1 MRIAASYKIAD
12 ESKVHIMQDMVERI
26 VEMDKRAR
34 ELTDEAKKLRV
45 GSEDRIKSKKEELR
59 RGYRDRAEERV
70 ELIKK
75 AEARNAEV
83 ELKAILERQKE
94 TQRQLDA
101 IYAEKGDEWVARIV
115 ARATGD
121 DK

>member
-1 MRIAASYKIAD
+1 
-12 ESKVHIMQDMVERI
+12 MQDMVERI

-45 GSEDRIKSKKEELR
+45 GSEDRIRTKKEELR
-59 RGYRDRAEERV
+59 QSYRDRVEERV

-75 AEARNAEV
+75 AEAKNAEI
-83 ELKAILERQKE
+83 ELKAILEKQN
-94 TQRQLDA
+94 TIQRRLEEL
-101 IYAEKGDEWVARIV
+101 YALKGDEWVASIV
-115 ARATGD
+115 AGATGD

>member
-1 MRIAASYKIAD
+1 
-12 ESKVHIMQDMVERI
+12 MQDMVERI

-34 ELTDEAKKLRV
+34 ELTDEAKRLRV
-45 GSEDRIKSKKEELR
+45 GSEDRIMAKKEELR
-59 RGYRDRAEERV
+59 QGYRDRAEERV

-83 ELKAILERQKE
+83 ELKAILARQKE
-94 TQRQLDA
+94 MERNLDELYRQ
-101 IYAEKGDEWVARIV
+101 KGDEWVASIV

>member
-1 MRIAASYKIAD
+1 
-12 ESKVHIMQDMVERI
+12 MQDMVERI

-45 GSEDRIKSKKEELR
+45 GSEDRLKTKKAELR
-59 RGYRDRAEERV
+59 RGDQKKANERV

-75 AEARNAEV
+75 AEIKTAKV
-83 ELKAILERQKE
+83 ELETILEKQNQVRQRLE
-94 TQRQLDA
+94 DL
-101 IYAEKGDEWVARIV
+101 YAENGDQWVAGIV
-115 ARATGD
+115 ARVTGD

>member
-1 MRIAASYKIAD
+1 MNVSLKWISAPVSLPTRQSACEWAP
-12 ESKVHIMQDMVERI
+12 
-26 VEMDKRAR
+26 
-34 ELTDEAKKLRV
+34 
-45 GSEDRIKSKKEELR
+45 
-59 RGYRDRAEERV
+59 RAEERV

-101 IYAEKGDEWVARIV
+101 IYAEKGDEWVAEIV

>member
-1 MRIAASYKIAD
+1 
-12 ESKVHIMQDMVERI
+12 MQDMVERI

-45 GSEDRIKSKKEELR
+45 GSEDRIRTKKEELR
-59 RGYRDRAEERV
+59 QSYRDRVEERV

-75 AEARNAEV
+75 AEAKNAES
-83 ELKAILERQKE
+83 ELKVILARQNE
-94 TQRQLDA
+94 IQRRLEEL
-101 IYAEKGDEWVARIV
+101 YALKGDEWVASIV
-115 ARATGD
+115 AGATGD

>member
-1 MRIAASYKIAD
+1 
-12 ESKVHIMQDMVERI
+12 MQDMVERI

-45 GSEDRIKSKKEELR
+45 GSEDRIRAKKEELR
-59 RGYRDRAEERV
+59 QSYRDRVEERV

-75 AEARNAEV
+75 AEAKNAEI
-83 ELKAILERQKE
+83 ELKAILEKQN
-94 TQRQLDA
+94 TIQRRLEEL
-101 IYAEKGDEWVARIV
+101 YALKGDEWVASIV
-115 ARATGD
+115 AGATGD

>member
-1 MRIAASYKIAD
+1 
-12 ESKVHIMQDMVERI
+12 MQDMVERI

-34 ELTDEAKKLRV
+34 ELTDEAKRLRV
-45 GSEDRIKSKKEELR
+45 GSEDRIRSKKEELR

-75 AEARNAEV
+75 AEAKNAEI
-83 ELKAILERQKE
+83 ELKAILEKQN
-94 TQRQLDA
+94 TIQRRLEEL
-101 IYAEKGDEWVARIV
+101 YALKGDEWVASIV
-115 ARATGD
+115 AGATGD

>member
-1 MRIAASYKIAD
+1 M
-12 ESKVHIMQDMVERI
+12 
-26 VEMDKRAR
+26 
-34 ELTDEAKKLRV
+34 
-45 GSEDRIKSKKEELR
+45 
-59 RGYRDRAEERV
+59 

>member
-1 MRIAASYKIAD
+1 
-12 ESKVHIMQDMVERI
+12 MQDMVERI

-34 ELTDEAKKLRV
+34 ELTDEAKRLRV
-45 GSEDRIKSKKEELR
+45 GSEDRIRSKKEELR

-75 AEARNAEV
+75 AEARNAEA

-94 TQRQLDA
+94 TRRQLDA
-101 IYAEKGDEWVARIV
+101 IYADKGDEWVARIV

>member
-1 MRIAASYKIAD
+1 
-12 ESKVHIMQDMVERI
+12 MQDMVERI

-34 ELTDEAKKLRV
+34 ELTDAAKKLRV
-45 GSEDRIKSKKEELR
+45 GSEDRIRAKKEELR
-59 RGYRDRAEERV
+59 RGYRDRANERV

-75 AEARNAEV
+75 AEVRNAEV
-83 ELKAILERQKE
+83 ELKSTLERQKQIE
-94 TQRQLDA
+94 QRLDA
-101 IYAEKGDEWVARIV
+101 LYAEKGDEWVAKIV

>member
-1 MRIAASYKIAD
+1 
-12 ESKVHIMQDMVERI
+12 MQDMVERI

-34 ELTDEAKKLRV
+34 ELTDEAKRLRV
-45 GSEDRIKSKKEELR
+45 GSEDRIRAKKEELR
-59 RGYRDRAEERV
+59 RAYRDKADERV
-70 ELIKK
+70 ALIQK
-75 AEARNAEV
+75 AEARNAEA

-94 TQRQLDA
+94 AERQLDA
-101 IYAEKGDEWVARIV
+101 LYARMGDQWVNAIV

>member
-1 MRIAASYKIAD
+1 MRNAAILTNAD
-12 ESKVHIMQDMVERI
+12 ESKVHSMQDMVERI

-45 GSEDRIKSKKEELR
+45 GSEDRK
-59 RGYRDRAEERV
+59 
-70 ELIKK
+70 
-75 AEARNAEV
+75 
-83 ELKAILERQKE
+83 

>member
-1 MRIAASYKIAD
+1 MGKTKYVLVGTGGRCSMYLEAMCKTFAD
-12 ESKVHIMQDMVERI
+12 K
-26 VEMDKRAR
+26 
-34 ELTDEAKKLRV
+34 
-45 GSEDRIKSKKEELR
+45 
-59 RGYRDRAEERV
+59 
-70 ELIKK
+70 
-75 AEARNAEV
+75 V

>member
-1 MRIAASYKIAD
+1 MRNAAKRKNAD

-26 VEMDKRAR
+26 VEMDK
-34 ELTDEAKKLRV
+34 
-45 GSEDRIKSKKEELR
+45 
-59 RGYRDRAEERV
+59 GYRDRAEERV